1 MDEEYKKKLE
11 IAKFAY
17 AQIIG
22 LMEKIEKDSPYE
34 MGFCWDECIWVD
46 DILFHYHEMKED

>member
-1 MDEEYKKKLE
+1 MDEEYQKKLE

-22 LMEKIEKDSPYE
+22 LMEMIEHASPYE
-34 MGFCWDECIWVD
+34 ISFCWDECIWVD
-46 DILFHYHEMKED
+46 DILFHSNDMRGN